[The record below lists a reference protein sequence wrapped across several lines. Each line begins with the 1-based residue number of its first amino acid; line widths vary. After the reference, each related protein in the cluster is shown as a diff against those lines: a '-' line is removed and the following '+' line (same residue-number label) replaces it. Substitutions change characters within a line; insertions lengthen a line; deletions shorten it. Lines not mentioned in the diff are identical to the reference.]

1 MAERLMIF
9 LVSKK
14 SYGRQ
19 EAHEIVRQLAQEAFR
34 QKIHLKE
41 MVKRSKIGIIM
52 RDSELDEIFN
62 PETYIG
68 EAERIVEEATKQ

>member
-1 MAERLMIF
+1 M
-9 LVSKK
+9 
-14 SYGRQ
+14 
-19 EAHEIVRQLAQEAFR
+19 RQLAQEAFR

-68 EAERIVEEATKQ
+68 EAERIADEASK